1 MINLK
6 DIYIQK
12 SKSSHIDSIYS
23 ISNSN
28 IKNSWSIK
36 LFNEDF
42 NSIFS
47 EYFSLMYKNQ
57 VIGFLSVWIIIDEI
71 TITNISIHNDYRGL
85 GLSNYL
91 MEYLII
97 NYNEYTILLEVRE
110 SNNIA
115 INLYKKF
122 NFREICIRENYYK
135 FPIENAIIMKK
146 F

>member
-6 DIYIQK
+6 HIYIQK
-12 SKSSHIDSIYS
+12 SMSSHIDAIYS

-36 LFNEDF
+36 SFTEDF
-42 NSIFS
+42 NNIFS

-57 VIGFLSVWIIIDEI
+57 VIGFLSIWIIIDEI
-71 TITNISIHNDYRGL
+71 TITNISIHNKYRGI

-91 MEYLII
+91 MKYLID
-97 NYNEYTILLEVRE
+97 NYNEYTIFLEVRE

-122 NFREICIRENYYK
+122 NFKEIGIRRKYYK
-135 FPIENAIIMKK
+135 SPIENAIIMKK

>member
-1 MINLK
+1 
-6 DIYIQK
+6 
-12 SKSSHIDSIYS
+12 
-23 ISNSN
+23 
-28 IKNSWSIK
+28 
-36 LFNEDF
+36 
-42 NSIFS
+42 
-47 EYFSLMYKNQ
+47 
-57 VIGFLSVWIIIDEI
+57 
-71 TITNISIHNDYRGL
+71 
-85 GLSNYL
+85 

-135 FPIENAIIMKK
+135 FPVENAIIMKK

>member
-135 FPIENAIIMKK
+135 FPVENAIIMKK

>member
-122 NFREICIRENYYK
+122 NFREIL
-135 FPIENAIIMKK
+135 F
-146 F
+146 